1 MNKWFNKQTITV
13 FILALLISSTGFVV
27 AETAL
32 KITQNPFPIL
42 VNGKEVKT
50 EGYNINGSTY
60 LKTRDISTVV
70 GLPIEFKDKKIY
82 IGNTTEESTKTTS
95 DGIKTIL
102 YEGKNLVS
110 ISDIIDQT
118 KKYNKELNYIGNI
131 DKETKKNYLTYF
143 IINKDKQILY
153 KFQDYISVNKIN
165 YIDINFY
172 ENEILPILKK

>member
-1 MNKWFNKQTITV
+1 MNKWFNKQTIAV

-32 KITQNPFPIL
+32 KITQNPFPII

-102 YEGKNLVS
+102 YEGKNY
-110 ISDIIDQT
+110 ISMMDVVIATEKYGKFFNTLRDLD
-118 KKYNKELNYIGNI
+118 KKTKELIETFQITDNLKNI
-131 DKETKKNYLTYF
+131 LFE
-143 IINKDKQILY
+143 
-153 KFQDYISVNKIN
+153 FQKCTKIN
-165 YIDINFY
+165 QIEYIDIDYY